1 LHQAFRRALALSFR
15 NPYPKLE
22 VSEMVRV
29 AGSRRG
35 FTLIELLVVIAIIA
49 VLIGLLLPAVQKV
62 REAAARMS
70 CSNNLKQLALGMHSF
85 HSTRGHFMAGEVA
98 TNTTF
103 LPPWNEESYPCWV
116 LPLLPYVEQDNLATK
131 IIAANGDFNTLIAGG
146 ATSLYGTPIKVLIC
160 PSDTWQTAPGQ
171 VDRGGGRI
179 DACSSY
185 GANWGT
191 QFFLNTPSQVIDAN
205 GVFHYNT
212 KTTIQGITDGSSNTI
227 LLGERSNRE
236 PLWSYISTISDI
248 SVYSRWWTGYIFT
261 GRQPLVE
268 INWMIPQSVVT
279 TPPTAAQKADYLN
292 KRLLCYGSNH
302 TGGANFAFADGS
314 VHFLSSSTPL
324 TTVQALATKA
334 GGEIVTAN
342 F

>member
-1 LHQAFRRALALSFR
+1 MQRAAR
-15 NPYPKLE
+15 
-22 VSEMVRV
+22 
-29 AGSRRG
+29 SRRG

-85 HSTRGHFMAGEVA
+85 HSVRGKFMAGETA

-103 LPPWNEESYPCWV
+103 LPPWTEEYYACWIF
-116 LPLLPYVEQDNLATK
+116 PLLPYEEQDNLIK
-131 IIAANGDFNTLIAGG
+131 QINSKNGDFNALIAGG
-146 ATSLYGTPIKVLIC
+146 GSSLYGTPIKVLLC
-160 PSDTWQTAPGQ
+160 PSDTWKDGIGQ

-191 QFFLNTPSQVIDAN
+191 QLFLNTPSQVIDAN
-205 GVFHYNT
+205 GIFHYNT
-212 KTTIQGITDGSSNTI
+212 KTSIQSITDGSSNTI

-236 PLWSYISTISDI
+236 PLWSYISTTSDI
-248 SVYSRWWTGYIFT
+248 SVYSRWWTGYSFT
-261 GRQPLVE
+261 GRQPIVE
-268 INWMIPQSVVT
+268 INWMIPSSVVT
-279 TPPTAAQKADYLN
+279 TPPTSAQKADYLN
-292 KRLLCYGSNH
+292 KRLLSYGSNH

-324 TTVQALATKA
+324 PTVQALATKS
-334 GGEIVTAN
+334 GGEVVN
-342 F
+342 VDF

>member
-1 LHQAFRRALALSFR
+1 MQ
-15 NPYPKLE
+15 
-22 VSEMVRV
+22 RV
-29 AGSRRG
+29 ARSNRG

-70 CSNNLKQLALGMHSF
+70 CSNNEKQLALGMHSF

-103 LPPWNEESYPCWV
+103 LPPWTEESYPCWI
-116 LPLLPYVEQDNLATK
+116 LPLLPYVEQDNLANK
-131 IIAANGDFNTLIAGG
+131 INATPNFADLIAGG
-146 ATSLYGTPIKVLIC
+146 PTSLYGTPIKVLIC
-160 PSDTWQTAPGQ
+160 PSDTWKDGTGQ

-179 DACSSY
+179 DSCSSY

-191 QFFLNTPSQVIDAN
+191 QLFLNTPSQVIDAN

-212 KTTIQGITDGSSNTI
+212 RTTIQGITDGSSNTI

-236 PLWSYISTISDI
+236 PLWSYISTTSDI
-248 SVYSRWWTGYIFT
+248 SVYSRWWTGYSFT

-268 INWMIPQSVVT
+268 INWMIPTSVVT

-292 KRLLCYGSNH
+292 KRLLAYGSNH

-314 VHFLSSSTPL
+314 VHFLSASTPL
-324 TTVQALATKA
+324 VTVQALATKS
-334 GGEIVTAN
+334 GGEIVTID
-342 F
+342 

>member
-1 LHQAFRRALALSFR
+1 MQVVSRA
-15 NPYPKLE
+15 
-22 VSEMVRV
+22 
-29 AGSRRG
+29 RRG

-49 VLIGLLLPAVQKV
+49 VLVGLLLPAVQKV

-70 CSNNLKQLALGMHSF
+70 CSNNLKQLALGIHNF
-85 HSTRGHFMAGEVA
+85 HGVRGHFMAGEVA

-103 LPPWNEESYPCWV
+103 LPPWSDESYPCWIQAV
-116 LPLLPYVEQDNLATK
+116 LPYVEQDNLVNKINATP
-131 IIAANGDFNTLIAGG
+131 NFNDLIAGG
-146 ATSLYGTPIKVLIC
+146 ANSLYGTPIKVLLC
-160 PSDTWQTAPGQ
+160 PSDTFPFGTGQ
-171 VDRGGGRI
+171 VDRGSGRI

-191 QFFLNTPSQVIDAN
+191 QFFLNTPTEVIDAN

-212 KTTIQGITDGSSNTI
+212 KTKITDITDGSSNTI
-227 LLGERSNRE
+227 LLGERSNNE
-236 PLWSYISTISDI
+236 PLWSYISTTSNIA
-248 SVYSRWWTGYIFT
+248 VYSRWWTGYEFT

-268 INWMIPQSVVT
+268 INWTIPKSVIT
-279 TPPTAAQKADYLN
+279 TPPTAAQQADYLN

-314 VHFLSSSTPL
+314 VHFLPTSTPL

-334 GGEIVTAN
+334 GGEIVN
-342 F
+342 VDL